1 MNKSRI
7 TALLLAALLISV
19 SVLAGTPF
27 NKCSVNGSVTYQSTP
42 CPSNEVRP
50 RPTVEQLNAER
61 QKKLNQQKEQ
71 AARSPSTSS
80 TDPRQQPGDVA
91 PRASETIQTDR
102 GERQKNSPAPAGLSF
117 KCDGRKYCS
126 QMTSCAEARYFL
138 ASCPGVKMDGDR
150 NGVPCEKQWCN
161 R

>member
-1 MNKSRI
+1 MNKLHV
-7 TALLLAALLISV
+7 TPLVLAVLLNPASM
-19 SVLAGTPF
+19 LAGTQF
-27 NKCSVNGSVTYQSTP
+27 NKCSLNGSVTYQSAP

-71 AARSPSTSS
+71 AAGTPSTSA
-80 TDPRQQPGDVA
+80 TGQRQQPSDVPSKA
-91 PRASETIQTDR
+91 PEIIQTDR
-102 GERQKNSPAPAGLSF
+102 GERQKSGPANAGLSS
-117 KCDGRKYCS
+117 KCDGRKFCS

-138 ASCPGVKMDGDR
+138 ANCPGVKMDGDK